1 MPFAEEN
8 SVKLDLIAKPGY
20 RILLDHNCDLLSNDT
35 IKLFSFGE
43 LKSFCDDLIARSI
56 DTNTSTC
63 AHDDSSSVAIYN
75 VITNLVD
82 FSSDQLEN
90 STFVVKYD
98 RSAKTIEIVIV

>member
-1 MPFAEEN
+1 MKFE
-8 SVKLDLIAKPGY
+8 LIAKPGY
-20 RILLDHNCDLLSNDT
+20 RISLDHNCDLLDDDT
-35 IKLFSFGE
+35 INLFSFGE
-43 LKSFCDDLIARSI
+43 LKIFCDGLIALSI
-56 DTNTSTC
+56 DTNISLC
-63 AHDDSSSVAIYN
+63 NHDDSSSVAIYN